1 MIITI
6 ANQKGGVGKTTSVLN
21 IGVYLASLGKKVL
34 LLDLDPQG
42 NLTSGLG
49 IRLKKENGDKLPSIY
64 DVLIGKQKVT
74 EVFLLTNVENLY
86 IIPANIS
93 LAGAEIELVNQIS
106 RESKLKGVLS
116 EIKDQ
121 YDYIIIDS
129 PPSLGLLTINALV
142 ASDKVI
148 VPVQCEYY
156 ALEGISQLLDTIKL
170 VKDSL
175 NPKLDFDG
183 IVLTMYDSRT
193 KLSESVATDVK
204 NFFPNQTFK
213 SIIPRNVKLS
223 EAPSFGKSIKEYD
236 DNSTGANAYR
246 ELVEEFVSKYG

>member
-21 IGVYLASLGKKVL
+21 IGVYLASAGKKVL

-236 DNSTGANAYR
+236 DNSTGANAYK

>member
-21 IGVYLASLGKKVL
+21 IGVYLASVGKKVL

-49 IRLKKENGDKLPSIY
+49 IRLKKENGDQLPSIY
-64 DVLIGKQKVT
+64 NVLIGKQKVT
-74 EVFLLTNVENLY
+74 EVFLITNVENLY
-86 IIPANIS
+86 IVPANIS

-236 DNSTGANAYR
+236 DSSTGANAYKK
-246 ELVEEFVSKYG
+246 LVEEFVSKYG

>member
-1 MIITI
+1 MIITV

-49 IRLKKENGDKLPSIY
+49 IHLKKENGDKLPSIY
-64 DVLIGKQKVT
+64 DVLIGKAKIT

-106 RESKLKGVLS
+106 RESKLKGVLL

-236 DNSTGANAYR
+236 DSSTGANAYKK
-246 ELVEEFVSKYG
+246 LVEEFVSKYG